1 MFGHNARLPIDVMYA
16 SDNQGRNTLLP
27 EYVRTL
33 QATFAEVFECV
44 RANIS
49 KHQERQKETYDKRI
63 HGSPHQPGSLVWL
76 FNPVVPRGGSRKF
89 HKPWT
94 GPYRVITRLSDNTY
108 KIKAVQKPHR
118 LKVVHFDRLKC
129 CTPNVRIPETS
140 HPHPRSVDV
149 TPQPPVGTNV
159 QVVDN
164 DCEILDAT
172 VPVPPAT
179 VIEPPLYPSHDNRH
193 PPTRYE
199 DYIRH

>member
-1 MFGHNARLPIDVMYA
+1 MFVQTSVNIR
-16 SDNQGRNTLLP
+16 NGRK
-27 EYVRTL
+27 R
-33 QATFAEVFECV
+33 
-44 RANIS
+44 
-49 KHQERQKETYDKRI
+49 RI
-63 HGSPHQPGSLVWL
+63 HGSPHQSGSLVWL

-94 GPYRVITRLSDNTY
+94 GPYRVITRLLDNTY
-108 KIKAVQKPHR
+108 KIKAAQKPHR

-140 HPHPRSVDV
+140 HPHPRSPDV

-164 DCEILDAT
+164 NCEILDAT

-179 VIEPPLYPSHDNRH
+179 SYDKY
-193 PPTRYE
+193 TRWRQNSLIYHKVWE
-199 DYIRH
+199 INVSNWCVLLKYLIYGSEIIRS